1 VPQQLLFDLSDIDLT
16 AVFASGD
23 EVARRNPQ
31 TGHMRQLDHVIYMS
45 ADHRDMLGI
54 KLVRHDEFWVD
65 GHIPGRP
72 LMPGVLMIE
81 AVAQLSSFLFR
92 VRGGEQGF
100 LGFTR
105 CTDTVFRGQ
114 VVPGDTLLLL
124 AQEVVFGRK
133 RFTCK
138 GQGVVDG
145 RLVFE
150 STVTGMVF

>member
-1 VPQQLLFDLSDIDLT
+1 MPQQLLFDITPIDLS
-16 AVFASGD
+16 AVFATSE
-23 EVARRNPQ
+23 EVGRRNPQ
-31 TGHMRQLDHVIYMS
+31 AGHMRQLDHVIWMS
-45 ADHRDMLGI
+45 PDDREMLGV
-54 KLVRHDEFWVD
+54 KQVRDDEFWVE

-81 AVAQLSSFLFR
+81 AVAQLSSYLFR
-92 VRGGEQGF
+92 VRSNEDQF

-124 AQEVVFGRK
+124 TQEVVFSRR
-133 RFTCK
+133 RFTCR